1 MTFTAALSNPL
12 TVILDPVYISFH
24 PLLGF
29 NFILFVLHRHC
40 IAHLCFA
47 NRMETVTLSLCT
59 SSEPFVLSF

>member
-1 MTFTAALSNPL
+1 MTFTAARSNPL
-12 TVILDPVYISFH
+12 IVILDPVYISFR

-29 NFILFVLHRHC
+29 NFILFVPPRHC

-59 SSEPFVLSF
+59 SSELFVLSF